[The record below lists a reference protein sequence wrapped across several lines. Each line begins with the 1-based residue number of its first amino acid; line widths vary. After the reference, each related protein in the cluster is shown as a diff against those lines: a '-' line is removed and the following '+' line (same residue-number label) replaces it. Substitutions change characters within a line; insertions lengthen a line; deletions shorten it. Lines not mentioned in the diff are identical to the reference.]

1 MLHWLYISIFNYL
14 MVGNMNN
21 TSQNNTDK
29 GASNQRTKAK
39 KRDRS
44 VSERN
49 LLKAA
54 EEIFSKHGFKGA
66 TTRMIAKK
74 AGVNESLIGRYFDG
88 KMGLLI
94 AIIERYV
101 LEEDSKIRL
110 PYPQQETLEAELLS
124 FARFKYDL
132 GCKKNF
138 DFFKIVLSQ
147 VIVDVKFC
155 KRIRET
161 VPMFYHPEL
170 EERLY
175 SLQKSGQIHADIDVE
190 TFFKGLVIFIFGN
203 IITQRVVAGVSD
215 LEALKMLESFIK
227 FYAVAGTQGLSKG

>member
-1 MLHWLYISIFNYL
+1 
-14 MVGNMNN
+14 MNE
-21 TSQNNTDK
+21 TSQNKTEKSTPKDQIK
-29 GASNQRTKAK
+29 GK

-44 VSERN
+44 ASERS

-54 EEIFSKHGFKGA
+54 EEVFSKHGFKGA

-101 LEEDSKIRL
+101 LEDDVHTRL
-110 PYPQQETLEAELLS
+110 TYPAQETLEAELLG
-124 FARFKYDL
+124 FAKFKYELD
-132 GCKKNF
+132 CKKNF

-147 VIVDVKFC
+147 AIVDAKFC

-161 VPMFYHPEL
+161 IPMFFQPQL
-170 EERLY
+170 EQRLLD
-175 SLQKSGQIHADIDVE
+175 LQKNGKIHADVDVKNMI
-190 TFFKGLVIFIFGN
+190 KGLDIFMFGN
-203 IITQRVVAGVSD
+203 IISQRLISGVSD
-215 LEALKMLESFIK
+215 LEAYKTLEDFIK
-227 FYAVAGTQGLSKG
+227 RYASSLARN

>member
-1 MLHWLYISIFNYL
+1 
-14 MVGNMNN
+14 MND
-21 TSQNNTDK
+21 TTQNKTDK
-29 GASNQRTKAK
+29 SAPKDQAKGK

-44 VSERN
+44 ASERS

-54 EEIFSKHGFKGA
+54 EDVFSKHGFKGA

-101 LEEDSKIRL
+101 VEDDVHTRL
-110 PYPQQETLEAELLS
+110 TYPAQTTLEAELLG
-124 FARFKYDL
+124 FAKFKYELD
-132 GCKKNF
+132 CKKNF

-147 VIVDVKFC
+147 AIVDAKFC

-161 VPMFYHPEL
+161 IPMFYQPQL
-170 EERLY
+170 EERLMN
-175 SLQKSGQIHADIDVE
+175 LQKDGKIPSDVDVKY
-190 TFFKGLVIFIFGN
+190 FIKGLDIFMFGN
-203 IITQRVVAGVSD
+203 IISQRLIAGVSD
-215 LEALKMLESFIK
+215 LEAYKTLEDFIK
-227 FYAVAGTQGLSKG
+227 RYTKAFAKD

>member
-1 MLHWLYISIFNYL
+1 
-14 MVGNMNN
+14 MNE
-21 TSQNNTDK
+21 TSQIKTDK
-29 GASNQRTKAK
+29 NATKDQAKGK

-44 VSERN
+44 ASERS

-54 EEIFSKHGFKGA
+54 EEVFSKHGFKGA

-101 LEEDSKIRL
+101 LDDDIHTKL
-110 PYPQQETLEAELLS
+110 TYPPQPTLEAELLG
-124 FARFKYDL
+124 FAKFKYDL
-132 GCKKNF
+132 DCKKNF

-147 VIVDVKFC
+147 AIVDAKFC

-161 VPMFYHPEL
+161 IPMFFQPQL
-170 EERLY
+170 EERLTE
-175 SLQKSGQIHADIDVE
+175 LQKNGKIQKDIE
-190 TFFKGLVIFIFGN
+190 IKNLIKGLDIFMFGN
-203 IITQRVVAGVSD
+203 IISQRLIAGVSD
-215 LEALKMLESFIK
+215 VESFKTLEEFIK
-227 FYAVAGTQGLSKG
+227 RYARCLSTEA

>member
-1 MLHWLYISIFNYL
+1 
-14 MVGNMNN
+14 MND
-21 TSQNNTDK
+21 TDQNKTEKSSPKDQAK
-29 GASNQRTKAK
+29 GK

-44 VSERN
+44 ASERS

-54 EEIFSKHGFKGA
+54 EEVFSKHGFKGA

-101 LEEDSKIRL
+101 LDDDVHTNL
-110 PYPQQETLEAELLS
+110 TYPSQPTLEAELLG
-124 FARFKYDL
+124 FAKFKYDL
-132 GCKKNF
+132 DCKKNF

-147 VIVDVKFC
+147 AIVDAKFG

-161 VPMFYHPEL
+161 IPMFHQPQL
-170 EERLY
+170 EARLND
-175 SLQKSGQIHADIDVE
+175 LKNAGKIRPDVDVQNLI
-190 TFFKGLVIFIFGN
+190 KGLSIFMFGN
-203 IITQRVVAGVSD
+203 IISQRVLGGTSD
-215 LEALKMLESFIK
+215 LETYKTLEDFIK
-227 FYAVAGTQGLSKG
+227 RYSSSLS

>member
-1 MLHWLYISIFNYL
+1 
-14 MVGNMNN
+14 MND
-21 TSQNNTDK
+21 TAQNKTEKSSPKDQVK
-29 GASNQRTKAK
+29 GK

-44 VSERN
+44 ASERS

-54 EEIFSKHGFKGA
+54 EDVFSKHGFKGA

-101 LEEDSKIRL
+101 LEDDIHTNL
-110 PYPQQETLEAELLS
+110 TYPAQATLEAELLG
-124 FARFKYDL
+124 FAKFKYELD
-132 GCKKNF
+132 CKKNF

-147 VIVDVKFC
+147 AIVDAKFC

-161 VPMFYHPEL
+161 IPMFYQPQL
-170 EERLY
+170 EERLMN
-175 SLQKSGQIHADIDVE
+175 LQKAGKIHQEIDVKNMI
-190 TFFKGLVIFIFGN
+190 KGLDIFMFGN
-203 IITQRVVAGVSD
+203 IISQRLIAGVTD
-215 LEALKMLESFIK
+215 LEAFKTLEDFIK
-227 FYAVAGTQGLSKG
+227 RYASSLAKD